1 MVFIVLVPTVPNT
14 DDGPDG
20 GAAINEAGFV
30 CLVVLQCLADLM
42 LLLALDHEQRFRSSG
57 MAINITLSLFN
68 WERMGSKTLTKF
80 YYVDYIAI

>member
-1 MVFIVLVPTVPNT
+1 MVFIVLVPTVPTT

-57 MAINITLSLFN
+57 MVYNYNFESF
-68 WERMGSKTLTKF
+68 
-80 YYVDYIAI
+80 